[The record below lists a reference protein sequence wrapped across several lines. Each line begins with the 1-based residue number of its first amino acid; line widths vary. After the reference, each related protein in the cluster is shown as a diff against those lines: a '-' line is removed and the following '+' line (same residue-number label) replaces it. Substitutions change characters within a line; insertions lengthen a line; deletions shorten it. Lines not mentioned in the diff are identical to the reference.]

1 MTWIKGDALTD
12 RDYTCDFQRG
22 GHKVE
27 GPRDIGRKLGIVT
40 KLLSFLW
47 QAKLW
52 WMIPMVVVMALIG
65 ILIGFGSAS
74 GIEPFIYTLF

>member
-1 MTWIKGDALTD
+1 MQAL
-12 RDYTCDFQRG
+12 REMGY
-22 GHKVE
+22 KV
-27 GPRDIGRKLGIVT
+27 GIA
-40 KLLSFLW
+40 KELLTFLW
-47 QAKLW
+47 QRKLW